1 MNLIIHAC
9 GPMGGDPASVGGS
22 PVRCR
27 STVACHSE
35 LGTQYHTVLM
45 TVAL

>member
-1 MNLIIHAC
+1 MNLVIHAC
-9 GPMGGDPASVGGS
+9 GSKGGAPAIVGGS

>member
-1 MNLIIHAC
+1 MLVDQRV
-9 GPMGGDPASVGGS
+9 GDPATSVGGS
-22 PVRCR
+22 PVKCR
-27 STVACHSE
+27 STVACNSE